1 MVTKQ
6 SEKPDSTKPKKDVE
20 KRKEALSGRKKTKTD
35 EETRKQQKEKRK
47 EEKKKRKEEKKKRKQ
62 EKKKR
67 KKPRRRIFPIWLRII
82 VVLLLAAGA
91 LILGLMIGF
100 AVLGDGEALDVLK
113 METWEHIVDIVTKEK
128 N

>member
-6 SEKPDSTKPKKDVE
+6 SEKPDSTKPKKDAE
-20 KRKEALSGRKKTKTD
+20 KRKEAFSGPKKTETD
-35 EETRKQQKEKRK
+35 EETRKQLKE
-47 EEKKKRKEEKKKRKQ
+47 KRKQ

-82 VVLLLAAGA
+82 VVLILAAGA

-113 METWEHIVDIVTKEK
+113 METWEHIVNIVTKEK
-128 N
+128 K

>member
-1 MVTKQ
+1 NRTMVTKQ
-6 SEKPDSTKPKKDVE
+6 SEKPDSTKPKKDAE
-20 KRKEALSGRKKTKTD
+20 KRKEAFSKKKKTKTD
-35 EETRKQQKEKRK
+35 AETRKQQREKRK
-47 EEKKKRKEEKKKRKQ
+47 QDKKKRKQ
-62 EKKKR
+62 EKRKH